1 VANVASLPN
10 VTGQCSATAT
20 APTATDNCAGTIT
33 ATTNDPLTYNAQG
46 TYTITWTYNDGNGNT
61 STQNQTV
68 VVNDNTAP
76 NAVCKNLTITLN
88 GANQTITAADI
99 NNGSTDNCGIASM
112 SLSKTTF
119 GCGDIGTNTVTLTVT
134 DVNGNQATCNAT
146 VTVNG
151 VGAAT
156 SCSINPVPNSNVNT
170 GGNPNKVFLGYGA
183 QSTTLNAVVSGNGN
197 TYSWSPS
204 TNLSCTTCA
213 SPVYTPTTA
222 GTTTY
227 TLTVTNATGCT
238 STCTITMC
246 AIETRAWIL
255 YGYGKNN
262 VNANKVVVCHIPPG
276 NPNNPQIICISV
288 NAVPAHVPLHGGD
301 NLGPCGATCG
311 VTGSRP
317 IDEFQGELLENE
329 GFETIVYPNPTSGE
343 FSIMI
348 NSESQSQILG
358 VVYDL
363 TGKKVMEFN
372 DIKPNVSYP
381 VNAPLS
387 KGIYFLKLE
396 QNGHQQSVRLI
407 KD

>member
-1 VANVASLPN
+1 LN
-10 VTGQCSATAT
+10 GGSATITT
-20 APTATDNCAGTIT
+20 AN
-33 ATTNDPLTYNAQG
+33 
-46 TYTITWTYNDGNGNT
+46 
-61 STQNQTV
+61 
-68 VVNDNTAP
+68 
-76 NAVCKNLTITLN
+76 
-88 GANQTITAADI
+88 I
-99 NNGSTDNCGIASM
+99 NNGSSDNCGIASM
-112 SLSKTTF
+112 LLSKTNF
-119 GCGDIGTNTVTLTVT
+119 DCSNLGANTVTLTVI
-134 DVNGNQATCNAT
+134 DNNNNQSTCTST
-146 VTVNG
+146 VTVTG
-151 VGAAT
+151 TGSGA
-156 SCSINPVPNSNVNT
+156 SCSINPVPSNNT
-170 GGNPNKVFLGYGA
+170 PTGANATKVFLGYGP
-183 QSTTLNAVVSGNGN
+183 QTVTLNSVVSGTGN

-213 SPVYTPTTA
+213 NPVYAPTTA
-222 GTTTY
+222 GSTTY
-227 TLTVTNATGCT
+227 TLTVTNSTGCT

-246 AIETRAWIL
+246 AIEARAWIL
-255 YGYGKNN
+255 YGNGRNN
-262 VNANKVVVCHIPPG
+262 VNVNKVVVCHIPPG

-311 VTGSRP
+311 VIGTRP

-348 NSESQSQILG
+348 NSESQSQVLG

-387 KGIYFLKLE
+387 KGIYFLKIE
-396 QNGHQQSVRLI
+396 QDGHQQSVRLI